1 MISKEDIKKLS
12 ELARIEVR
20 ESEAEKLQHDLERVL
35 EYVEQLSRAQTGT
48 AETLI
53 HANKLSNVAADDGA
67 LLLEFGPESGS
78 LMVNAFEHFTAAVC
92 LVANGVHC
100 FDFVLELNG
109 FCARKYLGA
118 MGGGLLLFRGP

>member
-67 LLLEFGPESGS
+67 RVVVEADAAELLS
-78 LMVNAFEHFTAAVC
+78 AAPR
-92 LVANGVHC
+92 H
-100 FDFVLELNG
+100 DKSFV
-109 FCARKYLGA
+109 KV
-118 MGGGLLLFRGP
+118 PSVWKKK